1 MSTIKTIFLVI
12 VAGYFLYIAFGVI
25 LYSFS
30 TPEEKK
36 QLRKR
41 MKEIEKKREL
51 KRLHKRLKGKWYQR
65 WFDPSD
71 PGGGPAGPLIRR

>member
-1 MSTIKTIFLVI
+1 MDTFLSVLLI
-12 VAGYFLYIAFGVI
+12 LGVYFLIGHISELYYNSLPWKERRKINHI
-25 LYSFS
+25 LSDA
-30 TPEEKK
+30 K
-36 QLRKR
+36 
-41 MKEIEKKREL
+41 KKREL